1 MSTKQRID
9 KQEISFVG
17 IVDDGVIVEPLL
29 LLFTF
34 VVIAKKSKRNLG
46 AA

>member
-9 KQEISFVG
+9 KQEIVFVG
-17 IVDDGVIVEPLL
+17 IVDDGEKVEPLWL
-29 LLFTF
+29 LITF
-34 VVIAKKSKRNLG
+34 VVIFKKSKRNLG